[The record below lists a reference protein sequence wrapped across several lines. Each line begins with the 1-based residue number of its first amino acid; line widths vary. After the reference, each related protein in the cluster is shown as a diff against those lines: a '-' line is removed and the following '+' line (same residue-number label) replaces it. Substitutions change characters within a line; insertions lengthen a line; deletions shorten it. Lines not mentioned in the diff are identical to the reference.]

1 MKNNAKGKM
10 NTYIKYGLI
19 MLVCIT
25 VGGVVGAFTSF
36 FDMAPVA
43 DVVKGGIQVVQ
54 TYILPVM
61 AVLLVLSVLFGE
73 ILLNRLSVLFNKAK
87 DVSDEDGDKIEYQ
100 MEKMGA
106 IGTTG
111 NVFFDVLAIVM
122 LMNGFSVR
130 YIESLAGEDGALF
143 SLLAAMVIFII
154 IFFYSGLWSVRYVK
168 KIQRICPEKKA
179 DPTSLKF
186 QKQWLES
193 CDEAEREI
201 IYQSSYKTYLFL
213 SQFLPV
219 LLCVTMI
226 GHLLWNTGAMAV
238 FIVGIV
244 WLVMTWSYCRSCVK
258 LQKSKI
264 NM

>member
-1 MKNNAKGKM
+1 MKNNTKSKM

-25 VGGVVGAFTSF
+25 AGGIAGAFLSSF
-36 FDMAPVA
+36 DLNPVA
-43 DVVKGGIQVVQ
+43 DAAKDVIRLIQA
-54 TYILPVM
+54 YILPVM
-61 AVLLVLSVLFGE
+61 AGLLVLSILFGE
-73 ILLNRLSVLFNKAK
+73 ILLNRLSVLFDKVK
-87 DVSDEDGDKIEYQ
+87 DMSDEEGDKIEYR

-111 NVFFDVLAIVM
+111 MVFFDVLAISV
-122 LMNGFSVR
+122 LMNGFSVH
-130 YIESLAGEDGALF
+130 YIESLKGENSALIF
-143 SLLAAMVIFII
+143 LLAAMMIFIV

-193 CDEAEREI
+193 CDEAEKEI
-201 IYQSSYKTYLFL
+201 IYQSSYKTYIFL

-238 FIVGIV
+238 FVVGIV
-244 WLVMTWSYCRSCVK
+244 WLIMTWAYCRNCVK

-264 NM
+264 NL